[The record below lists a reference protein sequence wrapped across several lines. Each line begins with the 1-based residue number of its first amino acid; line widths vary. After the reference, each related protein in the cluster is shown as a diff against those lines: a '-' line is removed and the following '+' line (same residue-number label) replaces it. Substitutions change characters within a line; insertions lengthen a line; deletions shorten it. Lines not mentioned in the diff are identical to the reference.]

1 MKSDQLR
8 IAMFSVHSCPL
19 GELGTKNTG
28 GMSVYIRE
36 LARHIG
42 IFGHA
47 VDIYTRLNGS
57 KHNQI
62 IELHDNVRLI
72 HLSAGGNGYV
82 HKLALY
88 YYLSDFFRALEGF
101 KNQEGLNYD
110 LIHSHYWLSG
120 RLGSWVQD
128 RWNIPHIVMFHTLG
142 SVKNSAG
149 LTGREPDL
157 RIATEKKLA
166 RICQRI
172 LSPTER
178 EKENLLKYC
187 QPPAEKI
194 GVVPCGVNLDLFRP
208 MDQAAARRRLGF
220 GEDEPIVLYVGRFDP
235 IKGIDRLL
243 EAMAYLKHLKR
254 MRLVII
260 GGDGPDTTEYRNLQ
274 QLSGQFGIEK
284 SVRFVG
290 RVEQSQ
296 LPPYYSAA
304 DALVVPSH
312 YESFGLVGL
321 ESLACGTPVVA
332 TRVGAMEDIIENDK
346 TGHLAADLTPRG
358 LANSIE
364 RVILNPAGTLLS
376 PDAIRASILKYGWP
390 NVAAAVFNEYETVL
404 RDWLSEPARQI
415 SASGS
420 LL

>member
-1 MKSDQLR
+1 LKSDQLR
-8 IAMFSVHSCPL
+8 IAMFSIHSSPI

-36 LARHIG
+36 LARHLG
-42 IFGHA
+42 VFGHR
-47 VDIYTRLNGS
+47 VDIYTRLNGTRN
-57 KHNQI
+57 NQI
-62 IELHDNVRLI
+62 IELYDNVRLI
-72 HLSAGGNGYV
+72 HLSAGNNGYV

-101 KNQEGLNYD
+101 KNQEGLDYD

-120 RLGSWVQD
+120 RLGSQVQD
-128 RWNIPHIVMFHTLG
+128 RWSIPHIVMFHTLG
-142 SVKNSAG
+142 TVKNSAG
-149 LTGREPDL
+149 LAEREPDL

-166 RICQRI
+166 QTCQRI
-172 LSPTER
+172 LAPTDR

-208 MDQAAARRRLGF
+208 MDAAAARQRLGF
-220 GEDEPIVLYVGRFDP
+220 GEDESIILYVGRFDP

-260 GGDGPDTTEYRNLQ
+260 GGDGPGTPEYQNLR
-274 QLSGQFGIEK
+274 QLSAKFGIQK

-290 RVEQSQ
+290 RVEQNQ

-304 DALVVPSH
+304 DALVVPSY

-332 TRVGAMEDIIENDK
+332 TRVGAMEDIIEDGK
-346 TGHLAADLTPRG
+346 TGHVVAELSPRG

-364 RVILNPAGTLLS
+364 KIISSPAGSLLS
-376 PDAIRASILKYGWP
+376 AHGIRASVLKYGWP

-404 RDWLSEPARQI
+404 RESLSEPARKL
-415 SASGS
+415 SAFVSS
-420 LL
+420 I